1 LCLQDNA
8 DLIQLSETRDPHL
21 KQPFICCMGT
31 METPTNF
38 WIVIDRDI
46 ILLSL
51 IVSSCAMM
59 FIFKL
64 RCSKNANTVVL
75 FCSPVLYNNK
85 LGFL

>member
-1 LCLQDNA
+1 TFIKVGA
-8 DLIQLSETRDPHL
+8 FKLI
-21 KQPFICCMGT
+21 
-31 METPTNF
+31 
-38 WIVIDRDI
+38 
-46 ILLSL
+46 SL